1 MNPLTIS
8 GEQLC
13 VDDVV
18 AVANGR
24 SVAID
29 PAVIPKIERSRQA
42 VEKLVADGAVVYGIT
57 TGFGRFKDKI
67 ISAAEVKQ
75 LQVNLVRSHA
85 VGVGPLLPER
95 VVRAMLLVR
104 ANTLAIG
111 CSGVRPAVIHLLL
124 EMLNQG
130 VHPCVPSQGSLG
142 ASGDLAPL
150 AHVALV
156 LIGEG
161 EAWHQGEKMNG
172 RAALLRAG
180 LQPLVLEAKE
190 GLALLNGTAFM
201 VGMGALNVRRAIN
214 LALTADTV
222 AALSLE
228 ALHGTDRAYDERVH
242 LARPHPRQIEC
253 AAFLRQNLAGSRLLR
268 QADPRNVQDPYTLR
282 CIPQV
287 HGAVRDAIAYAQWVI
302 GIELNAVNDNPII
315 FVDEETGE
323 TDVISAG
330 NFHGEPIALAM
341 DYAALALTE
350 LGNMS
355 ERRVARLVDADSN
368 GGVLPMF
375 LTQNGGLESGFMMA
389 QYTAAALASENKV
402 LAHPASADS
411 IPSSAN
417 VEDHVSMG
425 ATAVRQMAQIL
436 DHVETI
442 IAIELLAAAQ
452 GIDFR
457 QAQREQPGQLGRGTQ
472 AAFALL
478 RQQIPFLD
486 EDTVLSTYIEVARQL
501 VASGSI
507 KEVVEAALVGS

>member
-1 MNPLTIS
+1 MASP
-8 GEQLC
+8 
-13 VDDVV
+13 
-18 AVANGR
+18 
-24 SVAID
+24 
-29 PAVIPKIERSRQA
+29 PALAASKTKSSPPPKSNSY
-42 VEKLVADGAVVYGIT
+42 KSTWY
-57 TGFGRFKDKI
+57 
-67 ISAAEVKQ
+67 AATP
-75 LQVNLVRSHA
+75 

-124 EMLNQG
+124 EMLNQACI
-130 VHPCVPSQGSLG
+130 PVPSRDRWGP
-142 ASGDLAPL
+142 AAIWRPL

-282 CIPQV
+282 CIP
-287 HGAVRDAIAYAQWVI
+287 RCM
-302 GIELNAVNDNPII
+302 
-315 FVDEETGE
+315 
-323 TDVISAG
+323 
-330 NFHGEPIALAM
+330 ALSVTPSPTPNGSSV
-341 DYAALALTE
+341 LSLTP
-350 LGNMS
+350 S
-355 ERRVARLVDADSN
+355 
-368 GGVLPMF
+368 
-375 LTQNGGLESGFMMA
+375 T
-389 QYTAAALASENKV
+389 T
-402 LAHPASADS
+402 
-411 IPSSAN
+411 IPSS
-417 VEDHVSMG
+417 
-425 ATAVRQMAQIL
+425 L
-436 DHVETI
+436 
-442 IAIELLAAAQ
+442 
-452 GIDFR
+452 
-457 QAQREQPGQLGRGTQ
+457 
-472 AAFALL
+472 
-478 RQQIPFLD
+478 
-486 EDTVLSTYIEVARQL
+486 
-501 VASGSI
+501 
-507 KEVVEAALVGS
+507 